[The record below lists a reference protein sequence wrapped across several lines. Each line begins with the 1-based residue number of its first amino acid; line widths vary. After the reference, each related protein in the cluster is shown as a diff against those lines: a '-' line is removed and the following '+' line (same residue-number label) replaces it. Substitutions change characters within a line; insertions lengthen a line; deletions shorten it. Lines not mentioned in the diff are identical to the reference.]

1 MYVPITTFN
10 IGYPLERPWKRLPYY
25 YSTALQKKQEVIL
38 GFSLFLGD
46 KTPCGAVAAHPTRCR
61 LSSRILSA
69 IIAMNSEFVGF
80 PRRLWM
86 V

>member
-25 YSTALQKKQEVIL
+25 YSTAFQKSKREFWV
-38 GFSLFLGD
+38 FPCFLG

-69 IIAMNSEFVGF
+69 IMAMNSEFVGF